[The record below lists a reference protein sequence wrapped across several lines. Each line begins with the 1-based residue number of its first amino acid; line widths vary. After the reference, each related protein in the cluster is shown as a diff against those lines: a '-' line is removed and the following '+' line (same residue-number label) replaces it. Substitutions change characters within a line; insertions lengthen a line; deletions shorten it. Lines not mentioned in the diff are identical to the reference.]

1 MSDYKVTELNEI
13 LATSVAA
20 DDLALLIDVSAAED
34 KKITIEELSKAVG
47 ANMPSDSLN
56 GDIIIDGTIDGDK
69 ILDGSITAG
78 KLAPD
83 SVNRTHIIAEE
94 VSGSETSRG
103 KVHIEPGSIGAAD
116 IANGSITPDKLYNP
130 GGPILITDNEIDPN
144 ANIQVSKLEP
154 APPNY
159 VLAGPATGVNV
170 GPVEIR
176 PLVPLDLP
184 VATDFEVGAVSI
196 PFGSGLTVDV
206 DGAVNHEAN
215 TFGQNLGYIE
225 YNDTG
230 HIINARAIDASIDI
244 PPATETSLGVVQ
256 IGDGISVDLAGVISL
271 KPATTFTLGGVI
283 VGDDFQVDFAGTLSL
298 KPSGVT
304 PGEYTKVTV
313 NEKGIVTLGTSLSA
327 DDLIGGEID
336 IDMLPDNSVGSVK
349 LTDYSTCYIQE
360 GNPGPADYLGMFWF
374 QPSTAQLR
382 VYARGSAGD
391 IWLLVG
397 GGPLQ
402 AQNLRWGGTFNATT
416 DTVTSVTGIGTSE
429 GIIANAPFPAPSDLL
444 AGLYLLCETGGNNC
458 SQPNLSGETFGAGDW
473 AVCMG
478 AAGGWVKI
486 DVSSGSGGGG
496 GGGAQRLNDLLDVTI
511 GGASGPFGT
520 TPAIALAQEQILKY
534 DSGDGQWK
542 NTNIVNGGTF

>member
-1 MSDYKVTELNEI
+1 MSDYKVSELNEI
-13 LATSVAA
+13 LGTSVAA

-47 ANMPSDSLN
+47 ANMPNDSLN
-56 GDIIIDGTIDGDK
+56 GDVILDGSIDGDK

-83 SVNRTHIIAEE
+83 SVDRTHIISEE

-116 IANGSITPDKLYNP
+116 IADGSITPDKLVNP
-130 GGPILITDNEIDPN
+130 GGPLLITDNEIDPN
-144 ANIQVSKLEP
+144 ANIQFSKLEP
-154 APPNY
+154 APANT
-159 VLAGPATGVNV
+159 VLAGPATGVLD
-170 GPVEIR
+170 GPVTAR

-184 VATDFEVGAVSI
+184 IATDVEIGAVSI
-196 PFGSGLTVDV
+196 PFGSGLVV
-206 DGAVNHEAN
+206 GFDGAVNHEAN
-215 TFGQNLGYIE
+215 TFGQDLGYIE

-230 HIINARAIDASIDI
+230 HIINARAIDPSVDI
-244 PPATETSLGVVQ
+244 PVATETSLGVVQ
-256 IGDGISVDLAGVISL
+256 IGDGINVDLSGVISL
-271 KPATTFTLGGVI
+271 EPATTFTLGGVI
-283 VGDDFQVDFAGTLSL
+283 VGADFQVDGLGTISL

-304 PGEYTKVTV
+304 AGEYTKVTV
-313 NEKGIVTLGTSLSA
+313 NDKGIVTLGSFTSA
-327 DDLIGGEID
+327 DDLVGGEID

-416 DTVTSVTGIGTSE
+416 DTVTTVTGIGTSE
-429 GIIANAPFPAPSDLL
+429 GIIANAPFPPPSDLL
-444 AGLYLLCETGGNNC
+444 AGLYLLCETGGSNC
-458 SQPNLSGETFGAGDW
+458 SQPNISGETFDAGDW

-478 AAGGWVKI
+478 AAEGWVKI
-486 DVSSGSGGGG
+486 NAASGGGGG

-511 GGASGPFGT
+511 GGPSGPFGT
-520 TPAIALAQEQILKY
+520 APAITLAQSQILKY
-534 DSGDGQWK
+534 DAGDGQWK
-542 NTNIVNGGTF
+542 NTNIVDGGTF

>member
-20 DDLALLIDVSAAED
+20 DDVALLVDVSASED
-34 KKITIEELSKAVG
+34 KKITVEELSKAVG
-47 ANMPSDSLN
+47 ANLPPDSLD
-56 GDIIIDGTIDGDK
+56 GDVIIDGTIDGDK

-83 SVNRTHIIAEE
+83 SVDRTHIIAEE
-94 VSGSETSRG
+94 VSGSETQRG

-116 IANGSITPDKLYNP
+116 IADGSITPDKLVNP
-130 GGPILITDNEIDPN
+130 GGPLLITDNEVDPN

-159 VLAGPATGVNV
+159 VLAGPATGVNI
-170 GPVEIR
+170 GDVEIR
-176 PLVPLDLP
+176 PLVSLDLP
-184 VATDFEVGAVSI
+184 IATDIEPGAVSI
-196 PFGSGLTVDV
+196 PFGSGLTVDFN
-206 DGAVNHEAN
+206 GAVNHEAN

-256 IGDGISVDLAGVISL
+256 IGDGINVDFAGVISL
-271 KPATTFTLGGVI
+271 KPATSFSLGGVI
-283 VGDDFQVDFAGTLSL
+283 VGADFEVDFAGTINLAQ
-298 KPSGVT
+298 SGVT

-313 NEKGIVTLGTSLSA
+313 NDKGIVTLGAYLSA
-327 DDLIGGEID
+327 DDLTGGEID
-336 IDMLPDNSVGSVK
+336 IDMIPDHSIGAVK

-416 DTVTSVTGIGTSE
+416 DSVTSVTSIGTSE
-429 GIIANAPFPAPSDLL
+429 GLLAGTPFPPATDAL
-444 AGLYLLCETGGNNC
+444 AGLYLLCETGGANCTQNNIVGV
-458 SQPNLSGETFGAGDW
+458 NFGPGDW

-478 AAGGWVKI
+478 AAQGWEFI
-486 DVSSGSGGGG
+486 NAGAGAGG

-511 GGASGPFGT
+511 GGTSGPFGIS
-520 TPAIALAQEQILKY
+520 PAMALAQSQILKY
-534 DSGDGQWK
+534 DAGDGQWK
-542 NTNIVNGGTF
+542 NTDIVDGGTF